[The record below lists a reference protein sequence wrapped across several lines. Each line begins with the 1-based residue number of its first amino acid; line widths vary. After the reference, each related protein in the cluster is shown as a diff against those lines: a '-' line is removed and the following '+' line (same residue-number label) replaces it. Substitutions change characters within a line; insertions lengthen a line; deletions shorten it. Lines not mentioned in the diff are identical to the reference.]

1 MPVRIRLSR
10 FGRLH
15 RPYFRIVAC
24 DGRVHREGKAQEVIG
39 LYDPLRKD
47 KNIEVDMAKVEAWV
61 GRGAQISDGL
71 RNLLKFHGYKLPAV
85 KVEAKPAKAAKK
97 ADKPKATA
105 KGTYV
110 APSRRAVRAH
120 QAKLKAVRKVA
131 DVEKVAKAKAD
142 KAAAAPAAEG
152 AEQPKA

>member
-61 GRGAQISDGL
+61 GRGAQISTAL
-71 RNLLKFHGYKLPAV
+71 VNLLKHHGYKLPAA
-85 KVEAKPAKAAKK
+85 KVVAKAAKPAKK

-105 KGTYV
+105 KGTFV
-110 APSRRAVRAH
+110 KASRRAVRAH
-120 QAKLKAVRKVA
+120 QSKAKVVRKAA
-131 DVEKVAKAKAD
+131 DAEKAAKAAAD
-142 KAAAAPAAEG
+142 KAAAAPAAE
-152 AEQPKA
+152 QPKA

>member
-10 FGRLH
+10 YGRIH
-15 RPYFRIVAC
+15 RPFFRIVAC
-24 DGRVHREGKAQEVIG
+24 DGRVHREGKAQEVVG

-47 KNIEVDMAKVEAWV
+47 KNIEVDMAKIEAWV
-61 GRGAQISDGL
+61 GRGAQISNGL
-71 RNLLKFHGYKLPAV
+71 RNLLKFNGYKLPAV
-85 KVEAKPAKAAKK
+85 KVEAKAEKKK

-110 APSRRAVRAH
+110 APTRRAVRAH
-120 QAKLKAVRKVA
+120 QAKVKAVRKVA
-131 DVEKVAKAKAD
+131 DAEKVAKAKAD

>member
-61 GRGAQISDGL
+61 GRGAQISEGL
-71 RNLLKFHGYKLPAV
+71 RNLLKFHGYQLPAA

-110 APSRRAVRAH
+110 APTRRALRAH
-120 QAKLKAVRKVA
+120 QAKLKGVRKAA
-131 DVEKVAKAKAD
+131 DEKAKAE
-142 KAAAAPAAEG
+142 KAAAAPAAPAEG